1 MYSKYVKR
9 AIFKEL
15 YFTDTFIYIKI
26 GKLKLYIRN
35 ESFVKIEYSFRT

>member
-15 YFTDTFIYIKI
+15 YFTDAFIHVKI
-26 GKLKLYIRN
+26 RKLKLYMRN
-35 ESFVKIEYSFRT
+35 ESFDKIEYSFRI